1 MSTVGLCT
9 TVFGNRPPGPQDWAS
24 ISSHGFTE
32 IELALAPRRQDAAD
46 RAALAALKET
56 AAGAGVH
63 LAALSVALADAE
75 SGIGSANELGC
86 KLLVVRA
93 GPCRLHPADPR
104 ESRSPGSSD
113 PGAMRRIV
121 EPLSAI
127 AESRGVSLAI
137 EFPSSWPAQEA
148 VRLLEALDA
157 PPVGVCLDLGHAHLQ
172 EGAPEAIEQLAGY
185 VHTIHVNDNLGRAD
199 DHRLPFAGAIEW
211 PAVLMELE
219 KTGYTGPLVLELAG
233 EPDTATA
240 IARAV
245 GARTRLQAILDDLAQ
260 PMVFPE

>member
-1 MSTVGLCT
+1 
-9 TVFGNRPPGPQDWAS
+9 
-24 ISSHGFTE
+24 
-32 IELALAPRRQDAAD
+32 
-46 RAALAALKET
+46 
-56 AAGAGVH
+56 
-63 LAALSVALADAE
+63 
-75 SGIGSANELGC
+75 
-86 KLLVVRA
+86 
-93 GPCRLHPADPR
+93 
-104 ESRSPGSSD
+104 
-113 PGAMRRIV
+113 MRRIV
-121 EPLSAI
+121 EPLAAI

-157 PPVGVCLDLGHAHLQ
+157 PPVGVCLDLGHAHLN

-185 VHTIHVNDNLGRAD
+185 VQTIHVNDNLGRTD
-199 DHRLPFAGAIEW
+199 DHRLPFAGGIEW

-233 EPDTATA
+233 EPDAATA

>member
-9 TVFGNRPPGPQDWAS
+9 TVFGNRTPGPQDWAS
-24 ISSHGFTE
+24 IASHGFTH
-32 IELALAPRRQDAAD
+32 IELARAPRRLDAAD
-46 RAALAALKET
+46 RASLAVLKET
-56 AAGAGVH
+56 AEAAGVH
-63 LAALSVALADAE
+63 LASLSVALMEAE
-75 SGIGSANELGC
+75 SGIGSAEELGC
-86 KLLVVRA
+86 RLLVVRA
-93 GPCRLHPADPR
+93 GPCRLHGADPR
-104 ESRSPGSSD
+104 PAATDSQS
-113 PGAMRRIV
+113 MRRII
-121 EPLSAI
+121 EPLAAI
-127 AESRGVSLAI
+127 ADARGVSLAI

-148 VRLLEALDA
+148 VRLLEAVEV
-157 PPVGVCLDLGHAHLQ
+157 PSVGVCLDLGHSHMT

-185 VHTIHVNDNLGRAD
+185 VHMIHVHDNLGRND

-233 EPDTATA
+233 EPDSATA

-260 PMVFPE
+260 PMAFPE